1 MRLVS
6 RGFAALAAVL
16 VMVLPAFAEGP
27 IPERR
32 IAISRNVDFYG
43 ADLANIF
50 DVTLEACQI
59 ACLSNARCEA
69 FTYNSRSQACFP
81 KSSISERVEYEGA
94 ISAQVLASDPKVLAQ
109 ADARAGELSFLS
121 SGDLARARDMADS
134 LPRDHAVGAW
144 SVEDFL
150 RSQQKARNEDRLS
163 DARWFTGAAIVL
175 SDAPDLWVDYAVQS
189 LEFAA
194 TRKNDKRKYQLSA
207 IDASINGYLR
217 AESAPI
223 RASALAVMA
232 QAFETQGRG
241 RDMIPALRLAQALQP
256 RDDTARALDKAI
268 GKYGFRVIE
277 HRVDSDAAQP
287 RICAEFSQSLV
298 ESGVDY
304 EPFVQAE
311 EAGLIAEADGHQ
323 LCLSGVKHGARY
335 RVTLREGLPAAS
347 GEVLARSVDLVLY
360 VRDREPKVWFPG
372 RGYILPAGGPVALPL
387 SGVNVSEVALEL
399 SKVSDRNLVRA
410 VQEDFF
416 GARMSYWTGKQFNR
430 EIAQEIWSGTGTLE
444 MQLNTDVT
452 TRLPIGEGAG
462 ALEPGVY
469 VLSARVPGAD
479 DYDDPTATQWF
490 VVSDLGL
497 ATMRGTDGLHVFVRA
512 LGSAD
517 PLEGAEVTLLSQ
529 ANAVL
534 GTAISDAQGYALFA
548 PGLSRGLGAK
558 APAMVSVKR
567 ADAAGELADLAFL
580 PLEGPAFDLSDRGV
594 EGRAPAGP
602 IDVFLTTDRGA
613 YRAGEVIHAT
623 ALARDPQVAALEG
636 LPLTAVLSRPDGVEY
651 SRGLAQSV
659 LAGGHVFALP
669 IGATAPRG
677 TWRLAL
683 YSDPQAPSLAE
694 EVVLVE
700 DFLPERI
707 DFDLALPEGD
717 LQASDHAPLSID
729 ARYLYGAPAG
739 GLEIEGDV
747 QLIAARGLANYPGYR
762 FGRHDQRFD
771 PIGAGL
777 PAGMRTDA
785 LGQAIVELRLPAI
798 DQEGRAARPLEA
810 RITARI
816 SEGSGRPVEREI
828 IRAVA
833 PTGAM
838 IGIKPAFEEELG
850 EGALARFD
858 VISLGANGAPAA
870 MDMVWEVNRLTTN
883 YQWYRSGGNWN
894 WEPVTSRKRIA
905 SGEITSLSDGAPVQI
920 EAQTDWGQYELR
932 ITRADGGAYT
942 AGSVGFSAGWYAAE
956 GATDTPDM
964 LQVSLDAKAYAVG
977 DTARLRITARDAGK
991 ALITVMSNRLI
1002 DMKAVDL
1009 AQGES
1014 EIDLP
1019 VTDEW
1024 GAGAYVTATLIRPL
1038 DRAGSRNP
1046 SRALGLAYAPVAPGK
1061 RALKVAFDMPAE
1073 AAPRGPMD
1081 IALRVSGAAPGEQI
1095 FATIAAV
1102 DVGILNLT
1110 GFTAPDPSEYYF
1122 GQRRLGMRLRDIYGR
1137 LIDGMSGAMGTVRSG
1152 GDAMAQMRMQ
1162 SPPPTQELMA
1172 AFSGPLEVGA
1182 DSMARAQID
1191 LPAFNGTVRLMAVAW
1206 SLSAVGQADTDILV
1220 RDPVVLTATVP
1231 RFMAPGDRARMLLE
1245 IAHAKGPSGPI
1256 ELGFVADG
1264 LALDL
1269 RGLSQDLEIIEGQ
1282 KLALNIPFEA
1292 LSPGDHSIKI
1302 SLKTPGGEQLSQRI
1316 AMAVRRNDPEIT
1328 QTRRLSLAPGKS
1340 FTLSRD
1346 VFTGL
1351 APGTGRASLAI
1362 GPLARFDVPGLL
1374 QALDR
1379 YPYGCTE
1386 QVTSRALPL
1395 LYLDEVATAMGLGS
1409 RDQVSLRISQAIGA
1423 VLANQDSN
1431 GAFGLW
1437 GAGSGDLWLD
1447 AYVSDFL
1454 SRARAQGHD
1463 IPDKAFRGAM
1473 DNLRNRVNYA
1483 ADFDE
1488 GGGELAYALY
1498 VLAREGAAS
1507 VGDLR
1512 YYADVKR
1519 DAFTTPLG
1527 AAQLGAALAAYGDP
1541 TRADRM
1547 FRRAGALLAD
1557 QGEESRQTWRADYG
1571 TPQRDAAAVLTLAVE
1586 AGSSAVDRESLSAR
1600 LSPRA
1605 GTRALSTQERVW
1617 QLLAANALIGDGGGA
1632 EGILLNGAVPSGPL
1646 VRALDDQPGA
1656 QNAVFENS
1664 SARDV
1669 QLTLTTFGIP
1679 EVAEPAGGNG
1689 YAISREYYSM
1699 EGARIDPAN
1708 VEQGARMVA
1717 VLNVQPWSKSEARLM
1732 ISDPLPAGFEI
1743 DNPNLLRAGDIAAL
1757 DWLKVMRNTETTE
1770 FRADRFLAAV
1780 DWRSQDAFRLAYVV
1794 RAITPGAF
1802 HHPAASVEDMYRPTF
1817 RAHSETGR
1825 VVIAAQ

>member
-1 MRLVS
+1 MRWFSCGV
-6 RGFAALAAVL
+6 AALAAVMFSGL
-16 VMVLPAFAEGP
+16 AASAEGP

-50 DVTLEACQI
+50 DVTLEACQV
-59 ACLSNARCEA
+59 ACLSNAQCEA
-69 FTYNSRSQACFP
+69 FTYNGLSQACFP

-94 ISAQVLASDPKVLAQ
+94 ISAQVLDSDPNVLAQ
-109 ADARAGELSFLS
+109 AGARVSELSFLS
-121 SGDLARARDMADS
+121 SRDIARARDMAES

-144 SVEDFL
+144 AVEDFL
-150 RSQQKARNEDRLS
+150 RSQQKARSEDRLS

-189 LEFAA
+189 LEFAE
-194 TRKNDKRKYQLSA
+194 TRKNDRRKYQSSA
-207 IDASINGYLR
+207 LDAAINGYLR
-217 AESAPI
+217 AKSAPI

-232 QAFETQGRG
+232 QAFEAMGRG
-241 RDMIPALRLAQALQP
+241 RDMIPALRLAQDLQP

-268 GKYGFRVIE
+268 GKYGFRVVE

-304 EPFVQAE
+304 DPFVQAE
-311 EAGLIAEADGHQ
+311 EAGLVAEAEGHQ

-347 GEVLARSVDLVLY
+347 GETLAKSVDLVLY

-387 SGVNVSEVALEL
+387 SGVNVREVALSL

-410 VQEDFF
+410 VQQDFF
-416 GARMSYWTGKQFNR
+416 GARMSYWSGRQFNR
-430 EIAQEIWSGTGTLE
+430 DIAQEVWAGTGTLE
-444 MQLNTDVT
+444 MELNRDVT

-462 ALEPGVY
+462 ALDPGVY
-469 VLSARVPGAD
+469 VLSARVPDAD
-479 DYDDPTATQWF
+479 QYDEPTATQWF

-497 ATMRGTDGLHVFVRA
+497 TTMQGTDGLHVFVRS

-517 PLEGAEVTLLSQ
+517 PLEGAEITLLSN

-558 APAMVSVKR
+558 APAMLSVKQE
-567 ADAAGELADLAFL
+567 DASGELADLAFL
-580 PLEGPAFDLSDRGV
+580 PLDGPAFDLSDRGV

-623 ALARDPQVAALEG
+623 ALARDPKVAALEG
-636 LPLTAVLSRPDGVEY
+636 VPLTAVLSRPDGVEY
-651 SRGLAQSV
+651 SRGLAQSIK
-659 LAGGHVFALP
+659 AGGHVFDLP
-669 IGATAPRG
+669 VGATAPRG
-677 TWRLAL
+677 TWQLAL
-683 YSDPQAPSLAE
+683 YSDPDAPSLAE
-694 EVVLVE
+694 TSLLIE

-717 LQASDHAPLSID
+717 LQARDRAPLSID

-739 GLEIEGDV
+739 GLEIEGTV
-747 QLIAARGLANYPGYR
+747 ILLPASGLADWPGYR
-762 FGRHDQRFD
+762 FGRHDQRFNGA
-771 PIGAGL
+771 GAGL
-777 PAGMRTDA
+777 PAGLRTDA
-785 LGQAIVELRLPAI
+785 DGKAIVPLSLPAI
-798 DQEGRAARPLEA
+798 AQDGKAARPLEA

-828 IRAVA
+828 TRALA
-833 PTGAM
+833 PTAAM
-838 IGIKPAFEEELG
+838 IGIKPAFEDDLE
-850 EGALARFD
+850 EGAMARFD
-858 VISLGANGAPAA
+858 VIALGADGAPAA
-870 MDMVWEVNRLTTN
+870 MDLVWEVNRLTTN
-883 YQWYRSGGNWN
+883 YQWYRAGGNWN
-894 WEPVTSRKRIA
+894 WEPVTSRKRVA
-905 SGEITSLSDGAPVQI
+905 SGEIASLSDGTPVQL

-932 ITRADGGAYT
+932 ITRADGGEYT
-942 AGSVGFSAGWYAAE
+942 AGSIGFSAGWYSAE

-964 LQVSLDAKAYAVG
+964 LQVSLDAKAYAPG

-991 ALITVMSNRLI
+991 ALITVMSDRLI
-1002 DMKAVDL
+1002 DMKAVEL
-1009 AQGES
+1009 GQGDT

-1019 VTDEW
+1019 VTDDW

-1038 DRAGSRNP
+1038 DRAQSRNP

-1061 RALKVAFDMPAE
+1061 RALQVAFDMPEE

-1081 IALRVSGAAPGEQI
+1081 IALKVSGAVPGEQVY
-1095 FATIAAV
+1095 ATIAAV
-1102 DVGILNLT
+1102 DVGILNIT

-1122 GQRRLGMRLRDIYGR
+1122 GQRRLGMGLRDIYGR

-1152 GDAMAQMRMQ
+1152 GDSMAQMRMQ

-1172 AFSGPLEVGA
+1172 RFTGLLEVGA
-1182 DSMARAQID
+1182 DGMAHARID

-1206 SLSAVGQADTDILV
+1206 SASAVGQAEADVLV
-1220 RDPVVLTATVP
+1220 RDPVVVTATVP
-1231 RFMAPGDRARMLLE
+1231 RFMAPGDSARMLLE
-1245 IAHAKGPSGPI
+1245 IAYAKGPEGPI
-1256 ELGFVADG
+1256 ELGLEADG

-1269 RGLSQDLEIIEGQ
+1269 SGISQNLSIAKGQ
-1282 KLALNIPFEA
+1282 KLALDIPVEA
-1292 LSPGDHSIKI
+1292 LATGDHSIKI
-1302 SLKTPGGEQLSQRI
+1302 SLTTPGGEQLSQTVGL
-1316 AMAVRRNDPEIT
+1316 AVRRNDPEVT
-1328 QTRRLSLAPGKS
+1328 QTRRLSLAPGKT

-1346 VFTGL
+1346 VFAGM
-1351 APGTGRASLAI
+1351 APGTGHASLAI
-1362 GPLARFDVPGLL
+1362 GSLARFDVPGLL

-1395 LYLDEVATAMGLGS
+1395 LYLDEVAQAMGLGS
-1409 RDQVSLRISQAIGA
+1409 RDQVSLRISQAITA

-1512 YYADVKR
+1512 YYVDVKNE
-1519 DAFTTPLG
+1519 AFTTPLG
-1527 AAQLGAALAAYGDP
+1527 AAQLGAAMAAYGDP

-1547 FRRAGALLAD
+1547 FRQAGALLND
-1557 QGEESRQTWRADYG
+1557 LPETDRPMWRADYG
-1571 TPQRDAAAVLTLAVE
+1571 TSRRDAAAVLTLAVE
-1586 AGSSAVDRESLSAR
+1586 AGSNAVDRESLGAR

-1632 EGILLNGAVPSGPL
+1632 EGILLNGNVPDGPL
-1646 VRALDDQPGA
+1646 VRALSDQPGA
-1656 QNAVFENS
+1656 ANAVFENT

-1679 EVAEPAGGNG
+1679 DVAEPAGGNG
-1689 YAISREYYSM
+1689 YTITREYYTM
-1699 EGARIDPAN
+1699 EGAPVDPAK
-1708 VEQGARMVA
+1708 VAQGTRMVT
-1717 VLNVQPWSKSEARLM
+1717 VLNIQPWSKSEARLM
-1732 ISDPLPAGFEI
+1732 IVDPLPAGFEI

-1757 DWLKVMRNTETTE
+1757 DWLEVLRNVENTE
-1770 FRADRFLAAV
+1770 FRSDRFLAAV
-1780 DWRSQDAFRLAYVV
+1780 DWRSEEAFRLAYVV

-1802 HHPAASVEDMYRPTF
+1802 HHPAASVEDMYRPTY
-1817 RAHSETGR
+1817 RAHSDTGR

>member
-1 MRLVS
+1 MRWVS
-6 RGFAALAAVL
+6 QGFAALAAV
-16 VMVLPAFAEGP
+16 MFSVLPAVAEGP

-32 IAISRNVDFYG
+32 IAISRDVDFYG

-81 KSSISERVEYEGA
+81 KSSISDRVAYEGA
-94 ISAQVLASDPKVLAQ
+94 ISAQVLSSDPSVLAQ
-109 ADARAGELSFLS
+109 AAMRAGELNFLGN
-121 SGDLARARDMADS
+121 GDLKRARDLAKA
-134 LPRDHAVGAW
+134 LPRDHAVGTW

-150 RSQQKARNEDRLS
+150 RSQQKALSEDRLN

-175 SDAPDLWVDYAVQS
+175 SDAPDLWVEYAVQS
-189 LEFAA
+189 LDFAA
-194 TRKNDKRKYQLSA
+194 TRKNDRRKYQKVALN
-207 IDASINGYLR
+207 ASINGYLR
-217 AESAPI
+217 AQAAPI

-232 QAFETQGRG
+232 RAFEAQGRG
-241 RDMIPALRLAQALQP
+241 RDMIPALRLAQDLQP

-268 GKYGFRVIE
+268 GKYGFRVVE

-304 EPFVQAE
+304 DPFVQAE
-311 EAGLIAEADGHQ
+311 ETGLVAEVDGHQ

-347 GEVLARSVDLVLY
+347 GEVLVKSVDLVLY
-360 VRDREPKVWFPG
+360 VRDRDPKVWFPG

-387 SGVNVSEVALEL
+387 SGVNVSEVALTL
-399 SKVSDRNLVRA
+399 AKVSDRNLVRA

-416 GARMSYWTGKQFNR
+416 GARMGYWTGKQFNR
-430 EIAQEIWSGTGTLE
+430 DIAQEIWAGTGTLE
-444 MQLNTDVT
+444 MLLNTDVT

-462 ALEPGVY
+462 ALAPGVY

-479 DYDDPTATQWF
+479 TYDDPTATQWF

-497 ATMRGTDGLHVFVRA
+497 ATMQGTDGLHVFVRS

-517 PLEGAEVTLLSQ
+517 PLEGTEVTLLSR

-534 GTAISDAQGYALFA
+534 GTARSDAQGYALFA

-558 APAMVSVKR
+558 APAMLSVKR
-567 ADAAGELADLAFL
+567 MDGTGTLADMAFL
-580 PLEGPAFDLSDRGV
+580 PLDGPAFDLSDRGV

-602 IDVFLTTDRGA
+602 IDVFVTTDRGA
-613 YRAGEVIHAT
+613 YHAGEVIHVT
-623 ALARDPQVAALEG
+623 ALARDPQAAALEG

-651 SRGLAQSV
+651 SRGLAQSIK
-659 LAGGHVFALP
+659 AGGHIFALP
-669 IGATAPRG
+669 IGATVPRG

-694 EVVLVE
+694 TTVLVE

-707 DFDLALPEGD
+707 DFDLALPDGN
-717 LQASDHAPLSID
+717 LQANDRAPLSID

-739 GLEIEGDV
+739 GLEIKGEV
-747 QLIAARGLANYPGYR
+747 QLRAVSGLADWPGYR

-771 PIGAGL
+771 RIGAGL
-777 PAGMRTDA
+777 PAGLRTDA
-785 LGQAIVELRLPAI
+785 QGKAIVEVRLPQVQ
-798 DQEGRAARPLEA
+798 QEGRAVRPLEA
-810 RITARI
+810 QITARI

-828 IRAVA
+828 VRALA

-838 IGIKPAFEEELG
+838 IGIKPLFDDALA
-850 EGALARFD
+850 EGALARFE
-858 VISLGANGAPAA
+858 VVSLGTNGAPEA
-870 MDMVWEVNRLTTN
+870 MTLIWEVNRLTTN
-883 YQWYRSGGNWN
+883 YQWYTAGGDWN

-905 SGEITSLSDGAPVQI
+905 SGEVISASDGAPVQI

-932 ITRADGGAYT
+932 VTRADGGAYT

-956 GATDTPDM
+956 SATDTPDM
-964 LQVSLDAKAYAVG
+964 LQVSLDAQAYAPG
-977 DTARLRITARDAGK
+977 DQARLRIIARDAGK

-1009 AQGES
+1009 SQGEN

-1046 SRALGLAYAPVAPGK
+1046 SRTLGLAYAPVAPGH
-1061 RALKVAFDMPAE
+1061 RALNVVFDMPDE

-1081 IALRVSGAAPGEQI
+1081 IALKVSGTVPGEQ
-1095 FATIAAV
+1095 AYVTIAAV

-1122 GQRRLGMRLRDIYGR
+1122 GQRRLGMGLRDIYGR

-1172 AFSGPLEVGA
+1172 AFTGPLDVGA
-1182 DSMARAQID
+1182 DGMARAQID

-1206 SLSAVGQADTDILV
+1206 SKSAIGQADTDILV
-1220 RDPVVLTATVP
+1220 RDPVVLTATLP
-1231 RFMAPGDRARMLLE
+1231 RFMAPGDRARLLLE
-1245 IAHAKGPSGPI
+1245 IAHAKGPEGPI
-1256 ELGFVADG
+1256 SLGFEADG

-1269 RGLSQDLEIIEGQ
+1269 SGISQGLEIVEGE
-1282 KLALNIPFEA
+1282 KHALTIPVDA
-1292 LSPGDHSIKI
+1292 LSIGDHSITV
-1302 SLKTPGGEQLSQRI
+1302 SLTTPGGEQLSQTI
-1316 AMAVRRNDPEIT
+1316 ALAVRRNDPEIT
-1328 QTRRLSLAPGKS
+1328 QTRRLSLAAGKS

-1346 VFTGL
+1346 IFADL
-1351 APGTGRASLAI
+1351 AEGTGRASLAI

-1395 LYLDEVATAMGLGS
+1395 LYLDEVAQAMGLGS
-1409 RDQVSLRISQAIGA
+1409 RDQVNLRISQAINA

-1447 AYVSDFL
+1447 AYVSEFF
-1454 SRARAQGHD
+1454 SRARAQGHM

-1483 ADFDE
+1483 ADFDQ
-1488 GGGELAYALY
+1488 GGEALAYALY

-1507 VGDLR
+1507 IGDLR

-1519 DAFTTPLG
+1519 EAFTSPLG

-1547 FRRAGALLAD
+1547 FRRAGTLLKD
-1557 QGEESRQTWRADYG
+1557 QAAENRQIWRADYG

-1586 AGSSAVDRESLSAR
+1586 AGSNAVDRKSLSTL

-1605 GTRALSTQERVW
+1605 GTRALSTQEQVW
-1617 QLLAANALIGDGGGA
+1617 QLLAANALIGDGGGT

-1646 VRALDDQPGA
+1646 VRALNDDPSA
-1656 QNAVFENS
+1656 INAVFENTS
-1664 SARDV
+1664 SREV

-1689 YAISREYYSM
+1689 YAITREYYSM
-1699 EGARIDPAN
+1699 EGAPIDPAN
-1708 VEQGARMVA
+1708 VVQGTRMVA

-1732 ISDPLPAGFEI
+1732 VSDPLPAGFEI

-1757 DWLKVMRNTETTE
+1757 DWLKVMRNVEKTE

-1780 DWRSQDAFRLAYVV
+1780 DWRSEEAFRLAYVV

-1817 RAHSETGR
+1817 RAHSDTSR